1 MTATVP
7 CSSGTCVSGRCYDW
21 VTHNWSQEYD
31 VLEQRHWAYGYVKLT
46 SITAHISTPYGSKD
60 INWSTNKQYSIDNL
74 LSDNATYTL
83 TVTLANPDP
92 STLFYDKTPNIL
104 NSLFNPNPK
113 KVGDISV
120 TYDVAFDI
128 GATAEI
134 HIFCSESKC
143 HIPEDDL
150 IPLEKL
156 LSGFD
161 VHIEVNKEKSTFV
174 PVLTHAVPL
183 EQNVYGVY
191 GFKALANDFVYTF
204 ASVSSESQT
213 NSEDGSAG
221 WYEESIECGNGAIC
235 DILSSAPMQQLGL
248 YSTDYIV
255 EKPGDSRYYLANVP
269 AQVRNNISDDTY
281 YAIFHG
287 YARNWNAVS
296 SFGQNN
302 GTAMGRISVIAKK
315 PLTLEQINSVDI
327 ILKKV
332 LIL

>member
-1 MTATVP
+1 MLIQYLKLGML
-7 CSSGTCVSGRCYDW
+7 S
-21 VTHNWSQEYD
+21 
-31 VLEQRHWAYGYVKLT
+31 AYSV
-46 SITAHISTPYGSKD
+46 II
-60 INWSTNKQYSIDNL
+60 
-74 LSDNATYTL
+74 
-83 TVTLANPDP
+83 
-92 STLFYDKTPNIL
+92 NIL
-104 NSLFNPNPK
+104 
-113 KVGDISV
+113 VG
-120 TYDVAFDI
+120 Y
-128 GATAEI
+128 
-134 HIFCSESKC
+134 SK
-143 HIPEDDL
+143 
-150 IPLEKL
+150 
-156 LSGFD
+156 
-161 VHIEVNKEKSTFV
+161 N
-174 PVLTHAVPL
+174 
-183 EQNVYGVY
+183 VY

-213 NSEDGSAG
+213 NSEDGDG

-287 YARNWNAVS
+287 YARTGS
-296 SFGQNN
+296 SFGQN
-302 GTAMGRISVIAKK
+302 GRDLPYTAMGRISVIAKK

>member
-1 MTATVP
+1 MLIQYLKLGML
-7 CSSGTCVSGRCYDW
+7 S
-21 VTHNWSQEYD
+21 
-31 VLEQRHWAYGYVKLT
+31 AYSV
-46 SITAHISTPYGSKD
+46 II
-60 INWSTNKQYSIDNL
+60 
-74 LSDNATYTL
+74 
-83 TVTLANPDP
+83 
-92 STLFYDKTPNIL
+92 NIL
-104 NSLFNPNPK
+104 
-113 KVGDISV
+113 VG
-120 TYDVAFDI
+120 Y
-128 GATAEI
+128 
-134 HIFCSESKC
+134 SK
-143 HIPEDDL
+143 
-150 IPLEKL
+150 
-156 LSGFD
+156 
-161 VHIEVNKEKSTFV
+161 N
-174 PVLTHAVPL
+174 
-183 EQNVYGVY
+183 VY

-213 NSEDGSAG
+213 NSEDGDG
-221 WYEESIECGNGAIC
+221 WYEESIECSNGAIC

-287 YARNWNAVS
+287 YARTVS
-296 SFGQNN
+296 SFGQNK